1 MEIPTTCAVTVRARA
16 RPDDGRRRLRSPPE
30 LSLRLRR
37 GTGSLDQV
45 HQLTQLVN
53 DHNACALP
61 GCTIKYDSFMRVM
74 WRAVARGYVEHRH
87 AAFVAR
93 GLRYGFTAGVQKSEL
108 HGQRIFKNYKSAV
121 EAMEQVGRATQKRID
136 AGKTICI
143 GEWSRVHERLRT
155 DVKDFYVCP
164 LGAVPKPLEPT
175 EVRPASD
182 HTRTGL
188 NASTCMDELKH
199 ALTANADVAWLLKQ
213 NYFMYVTDVEA
224 AFPLLPLAP
233 WLWWFMLFRVCLP
246 GDARRSMLCMHRNM
260 SLVSYCSYL
269 CLFVAGGVSY
279 LIRRFYYM
287 VSKV

>member
-1 MEIPTTCAVTVRARA
+1 
-16 RPDDGRRRLRSPPE
+16 
-30 LSLRLRR
+30 
-37 GTGSLDQV
+37 
-45 HQLTQLVN
+45 
-53 DHNACALP
+53 
-61 GCTIKYDSFMRVM
+61 
-74 WRAVARGYVEHRH
+74 
-87 AAFVAR
+87 
-93 GLRYGFTAGVQKSEL
+93 
-108 HGQRIFKNYKSAV
+108 
-121 EAMEQVGRATQKRID
+121 MEQVGRATQKRID

-224 AFPLLPLAP
+224 AFPLLPRAP
-233 WLWWFMLFRVCLP
+233 WLWGFMLFRVCLP
-246 GDARRSMLCMHRNM
+246 GDARRSMLCMHTHGDFGTSGMPGCFYIFFARVVIPM
-260 SLVSYCSYL
+260 ARSELVLTLPLVVYVDDC
-269 CLFVAGGVSY
+269 A
-279 LIRRFYYM
+279 LIGP
-287 VSKV
+287 SKPELDAEMADTQRC